1 METAQENRKKTDS
14 ERMNRRLHLLVAIAS
29 YGESHLKYLKQI
41 IQTYQSMAMDVD
53 VVVLSEAP
61 KELGPKVEVIVGLP
75 SKNPWTLPFAHKAV
89 FAQRADRY
97 DLFIYSEDDIKVN
110 ETQIRAFLDATNQLA
125 ADEIAGFMRYE
136 IDESGKWF
144 VAEPWGH
151 YHWKPESVR
160 HRGGYTIA
168 EFTNEHAGFYILT
181 QGQLKRAITSGG
193 FLRGPYRGRYN
204 WPETAATDPYTN
216 CGFRKVICIS
226 DLENFL
232 VQHLP
237 NRWGNGLPVSLASL
251 KGQIQTLMEICEGAH
266 PATTLCD
273 VESKLLPFNWQK
285 AYYEKP
291 NEELLKTVP
300 REAKTVLSIGCGWGA
315 TELELKQR
323 GAVVTALPLDSVIG
337 AVAATHGIKVI
348 YHTLAEGLNS
358 LKDQKFDC
366 VLMTNLLHLQ
376 PSPNQLLEKCA
387 KLVRGG
393 GTLVITGPNFGRV
406 PCLVKRLIGFGEFG
420 MLRDYSLGGI
430 SICGP
435 RTLRKHLINYGFHV
449 TCVKWLRHTIKYA
462 WLEGLR
468 IPMGMFTAR
477 EWVLQ
482 ARR

>member
-1 METAQENRKKTDS
+1 
-14 ERMNRRLHLLVAIAS
+14 
-29 YGESHLKYLKQI
+29 
-41 IQTYQSMAMDVD
+41 
-53 VVVLSEAP
+53 
-61 KELGPKVEVIVGLP
+61 
-75 SKNPWTLPFAHKAV
+75 
-89 FAQRADRY
+89 
-97 DLFIYSEDDIKVN
+97 
-110 ETQIRAFLDATNQLA
+110 
-125 ADEIAGFMRYE
+125 
-136 IDESGKWF
+136 
-144 VAEPWGH
+144 
-151 YHWKPESVR
+151 
-160 HRGGYTIA
+160 
-168 EFTNEHAGFYILT
+168 
-181 QGQLKRAITSGG
+181 
-193 FLRGPYRGRYN
+193 
-204 WPETAATDPYTN
+204 
-216 CGFRKVICIS
+216 
-226 DLENFL
+226 
-232 VQHLP
+232 
-237 NRWGNGLPVSLASL
+237 
-251 KGQIQTLMEICEGAH
+251 MEICEGAH